1 MFDNKPKIAFEKNE
15 NRKELIV
22 NKIINKTWKNCKRE
36 REKRQFKNKTLNTT
50 RPLLRCTQVLNTNT
64 FKSN

>member
-15 NRKELIV
+15 NRKELLV

-50 RPLLRCTQVLNTNT
+50 RSLLRCTQVVNTDT

>member
-15 NRKELIV
+15 NRKELLV

-36 REKRQFKNKTLNTT
+36 REKRQFKTLNTT
-50 RPLLRCTQVLNTNT
+50 RSLLRCTQVVNTDT